1 MTSTQIEAVT
11 TTSTIQR
18 SKESG
23 LSASKQCD
31 ARTRRSN
38 GCKRPSK
45 TYATQTYADFMRITD
60 LRVIAD
66 GAADDVERL
75 RSDHRPPLQGKTMT
89 TTRSLSERPARRVET
104 NRYRKRSDF
113 CLDYA
118 DGSKYINSYLIS
130 TATRKLAFTCRTAET
145 AAF

>member
-23 LSASKQCD
+23 LSAMCKQCD
-31 ARTRRSN
+31 AKDEEIKRLQETIENLRDSN
-38 GCKRPSK
+38 LR
-45 TYATQTYADFMRITD
+45 DFMRITD

-75 RSDHRPPLQGKTMT
+75 QATIDRHYKVRP
-89 TTRSLSERPARRVET
+89 
-104 NRYRKRSDF
+104 
-113 CLDYA
+113 
-118 DGSKYINSYLIS
+118 
-130 TATRKLAFTCRTAET
+130 
-145 AAF
+145 